1 MTHKDELNT
10 EGFWL
15 SENVGTA
22 IKRDTRTSG
31 KSVRAGLFPP
41 KVIYLYEEEY
51 FSFGV
56 TAPEGV
62 VIAQEIIGHPFFRN
76 AITVFIDTDVPEIE
90 VGDTV
95 RAVWTVLSADD
106 FYEYRSDPVR
116 VESKQEGVLITLP
129 DTEAVKFVGKK
140 SEIVY
145 FHMPQAGGVTPSLGT
160 LVYVAPSLGPKPI
173 LKVMGVVDGVLD
185 TKAHPDGI
193 KVIIDP
199 IANMH
204 RYNALEIRWTQD
216 SGIWVD
222 SQHKMT
228 VYPDQSMEFTIP
240 PVVYQPHVG
249 KHVLVRYFIFL
260 GANMSPNLRWSASTL
275 TYAEFDLI

>member
-1 MTHKDELNT
+1 MALTHELKK
-10 EGFWL
+10 EDFRP
-15 SENVGTA
+15 SENVGTD
-22 IKRDTRTSG
+22 ISLKIQTQG
-31 KSVRAGLFPP
+31 KSAQVGLNPP
-41 KVIYLYEEEY
+41 RVSYLYMEKY
-51 FSFGV
+51 YSFGV
-56 TAPEGV
+56 TAPEGA
-62 VIAQEIIGHPFFRN
+62 VIPQEIIEHPLFKD
-76 AITVFIDTDVPEIE
+76 AITIFIDPSVDAIA

-95 RAVWTVLSADD
+95 RVFWAIPSVEDY
-106 FYEYRSDPVR
+106 YEYQSKDVR
-116 VESKQEGVLITLP
+116 VEAKDKYILITLP
-129 DTEAVKFVGKK
+129 DTEALKFVGKQ
-140 SEIVY
+140 SIVNY
-145 FHMPQAGGVTPSLGT
+145 YHVPQAGEANFSPAISA
-160 LVYVAPSLGPKPI
+160 YVAPPLGPKPI
-173 LKVMGVVDGVLD
+173 LKVTGVVDGVLN
-185 TKAHPDGI
+185 TEEHPDGI

>member
-10 EGFWL
+10 EGFWP

-22 IKRDTRTSG
+22 INRETRTSG
-31 KSVRAGLFPP
+31 KSVQAGLFPP
-41 KVIYLYEEEY
+41 AVLYLYDDRL
-51 FSFGV
+51 FSFGI
-56 TAPEGV
+56 TAPEGA
-62 VIAQEIIGHPFFRN
+62 VIPQEMIGHSFFRN
-76 AITVFIDTDVPEIE
+76 AIKVLIETDVPEIE
-90 VGDTV
+90 VGDEV
-95 RAVWTVLSADD
+95 QAVWTVLSAED

-116 VESKQEGVLITLP
+116 VDSKNKDVLITLP

-145 FHMPQAGGVTPSLGT
+145 FHMPQAGGVTPSLRT

>member
-1 MTHKDELNT
+1 MTHKDELKT
-10 EGFWL
+10 EGFWP
-15 SENVGTA
+15 SEHVGTA
-22 IKRDTRTSG
+22 IKRETRTSS
-31 KSVRAGLFPP
+31 KSVQAGLFPP
-41 KVIYLYEEEY
+41 AVLYLYDDRL
-51 FSFGV
+51 FSFGI
-56 TAPEGV
+56 TAPEGA
-62 VIAQEIIGHPFFRN
+62 VIAQEMIGHSFFRN
-76 AITVFIDTDVPEIE
+76 AIKVLIETDVPEIE
-90 VGDTV
+90 VGDEV
-95 RAVWTVLSADD
+95 QAVWTVLSAED

-116 VESKQEGVLITLP
+116 VDSKNKDVLITLP

-222 SQHKMT
+222 SQHRMT
-228 VYPDQSMEFTIP
+228 VYPDQSMAFTIP

-249 KHVLVRYFIFL
+249 KRVLVQYFIFL

-275 TYAEFDLI
+275 TQAEFNLI

>member
-1 MTHKDELNT
+1 MKHKDKLKT
-10 EGFWL
+10 EGFL
-15 SENVGTA
+15 PSEDVGTA
-22 IKRDTRTSG
+22 IKLESQTSG
-31 KSVRAGLFPP
+31 KSVQASLLPP
-41 KVIYLYEEEY
+41 TVTCLYEDRS

-56 TAPEGV
+56 TAPEGA
-62 VIAQEIIGHPFFRN
+62 VIPQEIIGDPLFRD
-76 AITVFIDTDVPEIE
+76 AITVLIETDIPAIKV
-90 VGDTV
+90 DDSV
-95 RAVWTVLSADD
+95 RAIWTVLSAED
-106 FYEYRSDPVR
+106 FYEYQSDPVL
-116 VESKQEGVLITLP
+116 VESKDEDVLITLP

-145 FHMPQAGGVTPSLGT
+145 LHMPLEGEATFSLGS

-185 TKAHPDGI
+185 TTAHPDGI

-228 VYPDQSMEFTIP
+228 VYPDQSMAFTIP

-260 GANMSPNLRWSASTL
+260 GAEMSPNLRWAASSQ

>member
-10 EGFWL
+10 EGFWPI
-15 SENVGTA
+15 EHVGTA
-22 IKRDTRTSG
+22 IKRETRTSS
-31 KSVRAGLFPP
+31 KSVQAGLFPP
-41 KVIYLYEEEY
+41 AVLYLYDDRL
-51 FSFGV
+51 FSFGI
-56 TAPEGV
+56 TAPEGA
-62 VIAQEIIGHPFFRN
+62 VIAQEMIGHSFFRN
-76 AITVFIDTDVPEIE
+76 AIKVLIETDVPEIE

-116 VESKQEGVLITLP
+116 VESKQEGLLITLP

-145 FHMPQAGGVTPSLGT
+145 FHMPQAGGATPSLGT

-199 IANMH
+199 IANMR

>member
-10 EGFWL
+10 EGFWP
-15 SENVGTA
+15 SENAGTA
-22 IKRDTRTSG
+22 IKRETRTSS
-31 KSVRAGLFPP
+31 KSVQAGLFPP
-41 KVIYLYEEEY
+41 AVLYLYDDRL
-51 FSFGV
+51 FSFGI
-56 TAPEGV
+56 TAPEGA
-62 VIAQEIIGHPFFRN
+62 VIAQEMIGHSFFRN
-76 AITVFIDTDVPEIE
+76 AIKVLIETDVPEIE
-90 VGDTV
+90 VGDEV
-95 RAVWTVLSADD
+95 QAVWTVLSADD

-116 VESKQEGVLITLP
+116 VESKQEGLLITLP

-145 FHMPQAGGVTPSLGT
+145 FHMPQAGGATPSLGT

-199 IANMH
+199 IANMR

-249 KHVLVRYFIFL
+249 KRVLVQYFIFL

-275 TYAEFDLI
+275 TQAEFNLI

>member
-1 MTHKDELNT
+1 MTHKDELKT
-10 EGFWL
+10 EGFWP
-15 SENVGTA
+15 SEHVGTA
-22 IKRDTRTSG
+22 IKRETRTSS
-31 KSVRAGLFPP
+31 KSVQAGLFPP
-41 KVIYLYEEEY
+41 AVLYLYDDRL
-51 FSFGV
+51 FSFGI
-56 TAPEGV
+56 TAPEGA
-62 VIAQEIIGHPFFRN
+62 VIAQEMIGHSFFRN
-76 AITVFIDTDVPEIE
+76 AIKVLIETDVPEIE
-90 VGDTV
+90 VGDEV
-95 RAVWTVLSADD
+95 QAVWTVLSAED

-116 VESKQEGVLITLP
+116 VDSKNKDVLITLP

-145 FHMPQAGGVTPSLGT
+145 FHMPQAGGVTPSLGR

-185 TKAHPDGI
+185 TTAHPDGI

-228 VYPDQSMEFTIP
+228 VYPDQSVEFTIP

-249 KHVLVRYFIFL
+249 KRVLVQYFIFL

-275 TYAEFDLI
+275 TQAEFNLI

>member
-1 MTHKDELNT
+1 MTHKDELKT
-10 EGFWL
+10 EGFWP
-15 SENVGTA
+15 SEHVGTA
-22 IKRDTRTSG
+22 IKRETRTSS
-31 KSVRAGLFPP
+31 KSVQAGLFPP
-41 KVIYLYEEEY
+41 AVLYLYDDRL
-51 FSFGV
+51 FSFGI
-56 TAPEGV
+56 TAPEGA
-62 VIAQEIIGHPFFRN
+62 VIAQEMIGHSFFRN
-76 AITVFIDTDVPEIE
+76 AIKVLIETDVPEIE
-90 VGDTV
+90 VGDEV
-95 RAVWTVLSADD
+95 QAVWTVLSAED

-116 VESKQEGVLITLP
+116 VDSKNKDVLITLP